1 MSDKITILTPGR
13 VLEVLFAAE
22 VRADDL
28 DILIEATR
36 QRLDVSSPT
45 RPGLARLGT
54 ATLSEPDP
62 AAPNSRPVFSRS
74 GAKIGFVTPS
84 REAEPPYQHTYLL
97 HPSEEAER

>member
-36 QRLDVSSPT
+36 Q